1 MRLRPGITLAFL
13 VLVVPLNVGMIA
25 FNYRQNVALAIEMAE
40 AAMARVTQEVTGEVG
55 SLLRPVG
62 QAVEALAALAE
73 LDRHGLRHPDS
84 QHQVFKALLR
94 LHAATSLY
102 AGFERDGAFY
112 QVLRLRPGLERL
124 GPDLAPVPPGAAFV
138 ARALEPAGGAL
149 PDSFTYLRDW
159 EHPVGRE
166 AVAARY
172 DPRQRRWYKAAI
184 GDDGLKVSEVYAF
197 SGTGSLGLT
206 VSRRIMGGGESGPVG
221 VAGADLSLAS
231 LSRFL
236 ERRRIGAQGVVF
248 ILDQEGGLIGHPRAE
263 VTAAGGGTVVKAAEA
278 ADAVVAGA
286 VKRRAA
292 GEGDHFR
299 AVLGDGGEEFLVAF
313 HQIPAGIGRD
323 WTIGIAAP
331 VAEFVAPIQRASLVF
346 LGVGILLS
354 LTAALAAVLLAR
366 LITRPIQALIL
377 EADRIRHFD
386 MAERPVVQSG
396 IVDVD
401 TLADSVDRMKSAL
414 RSFSAYVP
422 KELVRQIID
431 SGIDTE
437 VGGARRPVTVMFSDL
452 RDFSRISEALAP
464 EEVLDRLSRYFD
476 VCSRAI
482 HETGGVV
489 DKFIGDA
496 VMALWNAP
504 SADEAHCLSA
514 CRAMLACIE
523 AEKALNAGFV
533 AEGREPF
540 FTRFGLHTGNAVV
553 GNVGSDDRMQYTAL
567 GAMVNLASRV
577 EGLNKVYGTQ
587 ALITGPV
594 EAAVRGRMLVRL
606 VDLVIP
612 AGTSQPTPLFELVA
626 AMETASEADIARCRR
641 WDAAF
646 AAYRARDWAA
656 AAVGFEEYLVRR
668 PGDLSALLLL
678 ERCRRYEAEP
688 PPDDWNGAVR
698 FLRK

>member
-1 MRLRPGITLAFL
+1 M
-13 VLVVPLNVGMIA
+13 
-25 FNYRQNVALAIEMAE
+25 Y
-40 AAMARVTQEVTGEVG
+40 
-55 SLLRPVG
+55 
-62 QAVEALAALAE
+62 
-73 LDRHGLRHPDS
+73 
-84 QHQVFKALLR
+84 
-94 LHAATSLY
+94 
-102 AGFERDGAFY
+102 
-112 QVLRLRPGLERL
+112 ERL
-124 GPDLAPVPPGAAFV
+124 GDSKAF
-138 ARALEPAGGAL
+138 
-149 PDSFTYLRDW
+149 YLVK
-159 EHPVGRE
+159 EHFKIMEEVVR
-166 AVAARY
+166 RY
-172 DPRQRRWYKAAI
+172 D
-184 GDDGLKVSEVYAF
+184 G
-197 SGTGSLGLT
+197 
-206 VSRRIMGGGESGPVG
+206 
-221 VAGADLSLAS
+221 
-231 LSRFL
+231 
-236 ERRRIGAQGVVF
+236 
-248 ILDQEGGLIGHPRAE
+248 
-263 VTAAGGGTVVKAAEA
+263 
-278 ADAVVAGA
+278 
-286 VKRRAA
+286 
-292 GEGDHFR
+292 
-299 AVLGDGGEEFLVAF
+299 
-313 HQIPAGIGRD
+313 
-323 WTIGIAAP
+323 
-331 VAEFVAPIQRASLVF
+331 
-346 LGVGILLS
+346 
-354 LTAALAAVLLAR
+354 
-366 LITRPIQALIL
+366 
-377 EADRIRHFD
+377 
-386 MAERPVVQSG
+386 G
-396 IVDVD
+396 IVK
-401 TLADSVDRMKSAL
+401 T
-414 RSFSAYVP
+414 
-422 KELVRQIID
+422 
-431 SGIDTE
+431 
-437 VGGARRPVTVMFSDL
+437 
-452 RDFSRISEALAP
+452 
-464 EEVLDRLSRYFD
+464 
-476 VCSRAI
+476 
-482 HETGGVV
+482 
-489 DKFIGDA
+489 IGDA